1 MSSSS
6 SPDDD
11 DHDDDDDDDIDDVDD
26 VDYDDEDVVLK
37 QEYLPPRHLQQ
48 QPQLQCWPLGRR

>member
-11 DHDDDDDDDIDDVDD
+11 HDVHDDDDDIDDVDD
-26 VDYDDEDVVLK
+26 VDDDDEDVVLK
-37 QEYLPPRHLQQ
+37 QEYLAPCHLQQ

>member
-11 DHDDDDDDDIDDVDD
+11 HDVHDDDDDIDDVDD
-26 VDYDDEDVVLK
+26 DDEDVVLK
-37 QEYLPPRHLQQ
+37 KEYLPPCHLQQ

>member
-11 DHDDDDDDDIDDVDD
+11 HDVHGDDDDIDDVDD
-26 VDYDDEDVVLK
+26 VDDDDEDVVLK
-37 QEYLPPRHLQQ
+37 QEYLPPCHLQQ
-48 QPQLQCWPLGRR
+48 QPQLQRWPLGRR